1 MDHSM
6 RALMEN
12 SIKIII
18 ISRIIRCLFV
28 EQETFPLRLWQFKIQ
43 TFKAIA
49 VLIELSRMSSDLKP
63 IQIVYCIF
71 LGIWWFIVC
80 PFAFYQCYNIWRS
93 RNASFFIKRHP
104 RLTIA
109 VVLSTIYWV
118 GIGRPM
124 GDVANIFPSIHKH
137 IPIPISNSPLS
148 QLCIALQCVRIWF
161 LYYNYNHGLQTLS
174 KQWEPTSTA
183 NTYWTLSKQWRYFGD
198 RSPVLYYIVI
208 SYVIIVDIVLLWAAL
223 QSAYLEYI
231 LYTSLL
237 ILTVIPVLIIAYK
250 VRHFRDELFIHA
262 EFKWGAL
269 IASLAIASY
278 IVTTIIFGEH
288 VAMQKLVRHVLLTVE
303 LAVWIHLCT
312 KWVLDKYRMQLIE
325 HNLYVQQQNDTQA
338 TVKLSNIVKN
348 EETFELF
355 ALYLVKEFS
364 IENLIFLYEST
375 RFKEKC
381 VADGFVKEGEMG
393 KVVQFPNK
401 IKSMQANEKVNYEY
415 IVKRF
420 IDEDAPD
427 CINIAFA
434 TRKTMIGLMQNDA
447 TIVEYIN
454 SIDKAMEEIV
464 CLLAFDSCARFMTTQ
479 SFHNLYK

>member
-1 MDHSM
+1 MGCSYRFPCNCELYCDDDYLW
-6 RALMEN
+6 RARCNAE
-12 SIKIII
+12 
-18 ISRIIRCLFV
+18 ISAACFTHGRVGSVDSFV
-28 EQETFPLRLWQFKIQ
+28 
-43 TFKAIA
+43 
-49 VLIELSRMSSDLKP
+49 
-63 IQIVYCIF
+63 
-71 LGIWWFIVC
+71 
-80 PFAFYQCYNIWRS
+80 YQ
-93 RNASFFIKRHP
+93 
-104 RLTIA
+104 
-109 VVLSTIYWV
+109 
-118 GIGRPM
+118 M
-124 GDVANIFPSIHKH
+124 G
-137 IPIPISNSPLS
+137 
-148 QLCIALQCVRIWF
+148 
-161 LYYNYNHGLQTLS
+161 
-174 KQWEPTSTA
+174 
-183 NTYWTLSKQWRYFGD
+183 
-198 RSPVLYYIVI
+198 
-208 SYVIIVDIVLLWAAL
+208 
-223 QSAYLEYI
+223 
-231 LYTSLL
+231 
-237 ILTVIPVLIIAYK
+237 
-250 VRHFRDELFIHA
+250 
-262 EFKWGAL
+262 
-269 IASLAIASY
+269 
-278 IVTTIIFGEH
+278 
-288 VAMQKLVRHVLLTVE
+288 
-303 LAVWIHLCT
+303 
-312 KWVLDKYRMQLIE
+312 LDKYRMQLIE

-427 CINIAFA
+427 CINIAFG